1 MKYKVEWAL
10 SGSSEVEAD
19 NALNAALAVSDCA
32 YVEQGQTCEI
42 IKSEPI
48 KALRLHRI
56 DSKHGYSVDRYK
68 LIGKAMEALKND
80 SGAFEW

>member
-1 MKYKVEWAL
+1 MKYKVEWTL

-19 NALNAALAVSDCA
+19 NALDAAMAVSDCA
-32 YVEQGQTCEI
+32 YVEQGQTFEV
-42 IKSEPI
+42 IKSEPV
-48 KALRLHRI
+48 KALRPHRI

-80 SGAFEW
+80 YGAFEW

>member
-1 MKYKVEWAL
+1 MKYKVQWTL
-10 SGSSEVEAD
+10 RGSSEVEAD

-32 YVEQGQTCEI
+32 YVEQGQTFEI

-56 DSKHGYSVDRYK
+56 DS
-68 LIGKAMEALKND
+68 
-80 SGAFEW
+80 GAFEW

>member
-1 MKYKVEWAL
+1 MKYKVEGAL

-19 NALNAALAVSDCA
+19 NALDAAMAVSDCA
-32 YVEQGQTCEI
+32 YVEPGQTFEI

-48 KALRLHRI
+48 KVLRPHRI
-56 DSKHGYSVDRYK
+56 DFKHGYSVDRYK

>member
-1 MKYKVEWAL
+1 MKYKVEWTLKGA
-10 SGSSEVEAD
+10 STVEAD
-19 NALNAALAVSDCA
+19 NALDAALAVSDCA
-32 YVEQGQTCEI
+32 YVEPGQTFEI

-48 KALRLHRI
+48 KALRPRRI

>member
-1 MKYKVEWAL
+1 MKYRVDWKL

-19 NALNAALAVSDCA
+19 NALDAAMAVSDCA
-32 YVEQGQTCEI
+32 YVEPGQTFEI

-48 KALRLHRI
+48 KTLRPHRI
-56 DSKHGYSVDRYK
+56 YSKRGYSADRYK
-68 LIGKAMEALKND
+68 LIGKAMKALKND